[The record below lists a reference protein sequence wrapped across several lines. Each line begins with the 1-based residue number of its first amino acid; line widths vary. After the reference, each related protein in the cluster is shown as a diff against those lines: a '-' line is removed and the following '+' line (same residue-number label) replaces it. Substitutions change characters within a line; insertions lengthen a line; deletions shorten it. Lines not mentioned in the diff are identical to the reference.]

1 MNILVREYVRE
12 DESSPYADWFDGL
25 DSQAAAKV
33 TTAIVR
39 LGLGNT
45 SNLKRI
51 GGGLSEHVINW
62 GPGYRIYL
70 ALEGKELVILFGG
83 GTKKSQQGDIN
94 TALALRKEY
103 KARKQKD
110 RKKKR

>member
-12 DESSPYADWFDGL
+12 DGSSPYADWFDGL
-25 DSQAAAKV
+25 DSHAAAKV
-33 TTAIVR
+33 ATAIVR

-51 GGGLSEHVINW
+51 RDGISEHVIDW

-70 ALEGKELVILFGG
+70 AFEGKDLIILFGG
-83 GTKKSQQGDIN
+83 GTKKHQQRDIS
-94 TALALRKEY
+94 TAVALRNEY
-103 KARKQKD
+103 RA
-110 RKKKR
+110 RKKKDRNKR